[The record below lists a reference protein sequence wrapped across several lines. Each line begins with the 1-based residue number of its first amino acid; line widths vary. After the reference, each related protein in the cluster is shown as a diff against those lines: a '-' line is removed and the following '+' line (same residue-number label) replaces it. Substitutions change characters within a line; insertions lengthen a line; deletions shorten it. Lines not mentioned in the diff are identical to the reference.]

1 MSKRLLTTY
10 ILSLFDLACTL
21 LLASLYG
28 IGIEANPIGVA
39 ILQSP
44 WGIAYKVIGVG
55 ACLYALYLA
64 RGKPIARAG
73 SYIVLIAYSLLC
85 VYHGAILIMIGVL
98 T

>member
-1 MSKRLLTTY
+1 MKNRLLTTY
-10 ILSLFDLACTL
+10 TLSLFDLACTL
-21 LLASLYG
+21 LLVQAYG
-28 IGIEANPIGVA
+28 IAIEANPIGRI
-39 ILQSP
+39 ILASP
-44 WGIAYKVIGVG
+44 IGIAYKVIGVG
-55 ACLYALYLA
+55 ALLWVLYLA